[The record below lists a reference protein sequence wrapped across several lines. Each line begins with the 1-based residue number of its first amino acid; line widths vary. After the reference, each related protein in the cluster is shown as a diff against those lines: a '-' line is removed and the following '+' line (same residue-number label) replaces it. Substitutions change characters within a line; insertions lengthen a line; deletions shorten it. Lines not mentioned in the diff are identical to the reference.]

1 MQGLHHAQHRAFFI
15 RGAMKKTTAGP
26 GRPKKPIKR
35 YVPNAALVKL
45 NSYLKMHP
53 PKFAYEREV
62 FWFLLDLFYRLRLY
76 NKDIRLK
83 EGDFIPIASSY
94 FKQHISDNYA
104 SYLRVLI
111 GAGIVECDG
120 HFSIDEHIC
129 LGYKINPEY
138 ESKLVCVEV
147 GPQTKIWKAITKK
160 RNSLAP
166 KEKME
171 PHIKLM
177 KSHFRRI
184 KFDDEGAIRF
194 IDWQLNQ
201 GEINLNQYNIRYL
214 SIQALKNKGKSLFYN
229 QNHTNFRVD
238 SNLTNLKRELRN
250 FIIGEDLV
258 QIDLANSQPYLF
270 NFLLMLVLDK
280 SILSYSDG
288 NSPFNPLNPF
298 IERLLKR
305 LINSRKLDLDEVHRY
320 SEWTK
325 AGKIYDLFVSNF
337 KITRDEAKDL
347 FLAAFYSPNDSKKY
361 AEPKKVFKAE
371 FPTIYKLIVAFKRK
385 DHTLLPV
392 AMQNLESE
400 IFIGGIAKELCEMNI
415 IPYTVHDSIIIE
427 REYKEIAIQ
436 IMENTFIKYFGEIP
450 TFKIEKLNPEKLKVI
465 KLHQE
470 ITPKQ
475 LGIPYV
481 YDYTQDE
488 IGVKIA

>member
-1 MQGLHHAQHRAFFI
+1 MQGLHHTQHRAFFI
-15 RGAMKKTTAGP
+15 RGAMKKTTTGP

-35 YVPNAALVKL
+35 YVPSAALIQL
-45 NSYLKMHP
+45 NSHLKMHP
-53 PKFAYEREV
+53 PMFAYEKEA
-62 FWFLLDLFYRLRLY
+62 FWFILDLFFRLRLY

-83 EGDFIPIASSY
+83 EDDYIPIASSY

-104 SYLRVLI
+104 SYIRVLVE
-111 GAGIVECDG
+111 ASIVECDG
-120 HFSIDEHIC
+120 HFSAEEHIC
-129 LGYKINPEY
+129 LGYKINPEF

-147 GPQTKIWKAITKK
+147 GPQTKIWRAITNK

-177 KSHFRRI
+177 KAHFRKI
-184 KFDDEGAIRF
+184 EFDDVSAVRYL
-194 IDWQLNQ
+194 DRQLNQ

-214 SIQALKNKGKSLFYN
+214 SIQALKNKGKSLFFN

-250 FIIGEDLV
+250 FIVGEDLV

-270 NFLLMLVLDK
+270 NFLLLLVSNK
-280 SILSYSDG
+280 NILSYSDG

-298 IERLLKR
+298 IEVLLKR
-305 LINSRKLDLDEVHRY
+305 LINSPKLDLNEVHRY
-320 SEWTK
+320 NERTRS
-325 AGKIYDLFVSNF
+325 GKIYDLFVSKF
-337 KITRDEAKDL
+337 EITRDEAKEL
-347 FLAAFYSPNDSKKY
+347 FLATFYSSNYSKKY
-361 AEPKKVFKAE
+361 AKSKEFFKAE
-371 FPTIYKLIVAFKRK
+371 FPTINQLIEAFKRK
-385 DHTLLPV
+385 DHEPLPV

-400 IFIGGIAKELCEMNI
+400 IFIEGIARELCEMGI

-427 REYKEIAIQ
+427 RKHLGIAIQ

-450 TFKIEKLNPEKLKVI
+450 TFDIKELNPEKLNVI

-470 ITPKQ
+470 ITPEQ
-475 LGIPYV
+475 LGIPFV
-481 YDYTQDE
+481 CDYTIDE
-488 IGVKIA
+488 REVKTA